1 MDRSSSRTTEMR
13 GVEGEEERVLSIH
26 LYSGRLGAA
35 LYSTET
41 FRLDLM
47 NDLPDK
53 GPDFSL
59 VRTLIQQVEPHY
71 LLVSAHLGGELHH
84 RHHYFWRQ
92 GRCLGH
98 ALPYCAQF

>member
-1 MDRSSSRTTEMR
+1 MR

-26 LYSGRLGAA
+26 LYGGRLGAA
-35 LYSTET
+35 VYSTET

-71 LLVSAHLGGELHH
+71 LLVSAQQDPTLLSLQRYNTKHWATH
-84 RHHYFWRQ
+84 R
-92 GRCLGH
+92 
-98 ALPYCAQF
+98 PTTINN